1 MNRKKENLDARKMS
15 ADVIQYFETVKL
27 QNIESDEAY
36 KNLVKITSKLD
47 NNEKSQVMKLM
58 NKLQYDEKIRKVVYK
73 LSEHLFNIL
82 KEYE

>member
-1 MNRKKENLDARKMS
+1 LNRKKENLDARKMS

>member
-1 MNRKKENLDARKMS
+1 MS
-15 ADVIQYFETVKL
+15 ADVLQYFETIKL
-27 QNIESDEAY
+27 QNIGPDEAY

-58 NKLQYDEKIRKVVYK
+58 NKLQYDEKIRKIVYK

-82 KEYE
+82 REYE

>member
-1 MNRKKENLDARKMS
+1 MS